1 VAGIERTAITE
12 WEGGLTDGSGMVGG
26 TSSGAIEGLPVTWAS
41 RVEAPEGRTSPE
53 ELVAAAHASCYA
65 MAFSHVLAGAGHAPE
80 HLHVTATVQAELGEG
95 GLAITRSDLAVRGRV
110 SGLDAAEFQ
119 RQADEAERGC
129 PVSNALRGS
138 IEIGVSATLED

>member
-1 VAGIERTAITE
+1 MAGIERTAITE
-12 WEGGLTDGSGMVGG
+12 WEGGLADGNGTVSGV
-26 TSSGAIEGLPVTWAS
+26 SSGAIEGLPVTWAS

-65 MAFSHVLAGAGHAPE
+65 MAFSHVLGEGGHAPE
-80 HLHVTATVQAELGEG
+80 RLHVTATVTAELGDD
-95 GLAITRSDLAVRGRV
+95 GLAIKRSDLVVRGRV
-110 SGLDAAEFQ
+110 SGLDAAKFQ

>member
-12 WEGGLTDGSGMVGG
+12 WEGGLTDGSGSVSCM
-26 TSSGAIEGLPVTWAS
+26 SSGAIEGLPVTWAS

-53 ELVAAAHASCYA
+53 ELIAAAHASCYA
-65 MAFSHVLAGAGHAPE
+65 MAFSHVLAGADHAPE
-80 HLHVTATVQAELGEG
+80 RLHVTATVQAELGEG
-95 GLAITRSDLAVRGRV
+95 GLAITRSDLEVRGRV
-110 SGLDAAEFQ
+110 SGLDPAEFQ
-119 RQADEAERGC
+119 RQAEEAEQGC